1 MSLLEQLYD
10 LTGLAAAEI
19 HRDQARTFLIEAT
32 DRDEGDPAQVA
43 VLAALAQAHTA
54 QAQLEMQI
62 ADLEEV
68 VTAAVLSLEAQQVVR
83 WCLSACPAE
92 PILAWHNSGAV
103 WQSIEQSDV
112 HPRGQFY
119 FPAGPLDAAFCAGT
133 LEPCNVA
140 RDLDCDCYSVNGHL
154 LFAFGDEVDWQQ
166 VADALRLLL
175 SLPEQE

>member
-1 MSLLEQLYD
+1 MSLLGQLYD

-32 DRDEGDPAQVA
+32 DRDESDPAQVA
-43 VLAALAQAHTA
+43 ALAALAQAHTA
-54 QAQLEMQI
+54 QAQLEVQI

-83 WCLSACPAE
+83 WCLTSCPLE
-92 PILAWHNSGAV
+92 PILAWHNSGAA
-103 WQSIEQSDV
+103 WQSIEQSDALA
-112 HPRGQFY
+112 RGQFY

-133 LEPCNVA
+133 LEPCDVA

-154 LFAFGDEVDWQQ
+154 LFAFGDEMHWQE
-166 VADALRLLL
+166 VADALRMMLA
-175 SLPEQE
+175 LPDDQ

>member
-32 DRDEGDPAQVA
+32 DRDEGDLAQVA
-43 VLAALAQAHTA
+43 ALAQLAQAHTA
-54 QAQLEMQI
+54 QAQLEMQL

-68 VTAAVLSLEAQQVVR
+68 VTSAALALDAQQVVR

-92 PILAWHNSGAV
+92 PIIAWHNSGAV

-112 HPRGQFY
+112 PCGQFY
-119 FPAGPLDAAFCAGT
+119 FPAGPLDAALRAGSV
-133 LEPCNVA
+133 EPYNVA
-140 RDLDCDCYSVNGHL
+140 RDLDCDCHRVNGHL

-175 SLPEQE
+175 SLPDQE